1 MVVVRK
7 QGFSND
13 QWVMEGVNLLDLKYW
28 AAGHFAADP
37 SQRVRR
43 EGCGVGP
50 LWTIDKALAV
60 VPESA
65 FDFVWLVDPP
75 PFNPAIASR
84 FEMVWRGPGSVLYR
98 FRK

>member
-43 EGCGVGP
+43 NGCGVGP
-50 LWTIDKALAV
+50 LWAIDKALAV
-60 VPESA
+60 VPSEA
-65 FDFVWLVDPP
+65 FDFVWLVNPP
-75 PFNPAIASR
+75 PYDPALTLR
-84 FEMVWRGPGSVLYR
+84 FEEVWRGPGSVLYR